1 MQVNKKHN
9 KMRRTHILEYIMACA
24 VVVLAATALPTEVVA
39 EASEQSQSVVEVKTL
54 TFENKTHDFGKIT
67 EEDGAQSC
75 VFKYKN
81 NTDKPL
87 FIQKVIVSCACT
99 QVEWSGKPVRPK
111 ESGEIKVFFSNRIGK
126 GIFDKTISVYVSSC
140 PFNTILRVKG
150 EVVSEK
156 EDE

>member
-24 VVVLAATALPTEVVA
+24 VVVLAAMALPTEVVA

-111 ESGEIKVFFSNRIGK
+111 ESGEIKVVFSNRIGM